1 MKKLILLCI
10 VSVMCCSLWAC
21 SSSETTS
28 NASTGIP
35 DDLVVVLPDGQE
47 LYLYMPHDDA
57 AEILG
62 PADSMEEVRSGKI
75 YNYDELFL
83 SVAYKNNL
91 LVYSIIRPGTPCHLR
106 NGLNP
111 SSKKTDFINA
121 DFPSEDAPIKYYLIN
136 GTHYELTKALP
147 TTESF
152 QSAAVISGSYKY
164 VAANKP
170 DFEGYSLSI
179 SDYRSGLRLEFDD

>member
-21 SSSETTS
+21 SSSKTTS

-62 PADSMEEVRSGKI
+62 PANSTKDMGGK
-75 YNYDELFL
+75 NYQYDTLGL
-83 SVAYKNNL
+83 TVAYKNNL
-91 LVYSIIRPGTPCHLR
+91 LASLYLNADSPCSLK
-106 NGLNP
+106 NGLSP
-111 SSKKTDFINA
+111 SSGKSDFVKAGFSEENWPQKFYQIEDDRYKTLEKQPSTASFKTVAFVGSSVRYTNA
-121 DFPSEDAPIKYYLIN
+121 DKPSFKGYNIN
-136 GTHYELTKALP
+136 IIDHYSSMNL
-147 TTESF
+147 
-152 QSAAVISGSYKY
+152 
-164 VAANKP
+164 
-170 DFEGYSLSI
+170 D
-179 SDYRSGLRLEFDD
+179 FDD